1 MNSLFKSLH
10 KHVWS
15 VLLIVL
21 LSLLFTGCPKP
32 SGSNNEGDESGSTS
46 YTPSVREMFATKAVI
61 NFCTVDEMKELY
73 RYEYDLFEGDNLTAI
88 KHEWRSDSTDF
99 WIYIH
104 AGEYRIKP
112 LNPNTKYTLKI
123 KYNLKSGETI
133 DKTLEFTTKAYDFS
147 DITIEYDA
155 DIYKKVIIESD
166 EYYLDSSY
174 DASIKI
180 YRSETA
186 DGEYKEV
193 SASQDSS
200 SDSIKYYDDDKLE
213 SNKTYYY
220 KLKVVK
226 NNSDQVLFESAEPK
240 SVTIGVVIPGK
251 VDEDSIK
258 ISNGIT
264 AVKVEW
270 EPVVGA
276 DCYIFSFGNRTYVS
290 SFTAN
295 IVAAKEVTTTSY
307 IVEGLEPGSDY
318 TLKISAKNEGGTSR
332 EAAQKTFTLTEPSI
346 TGFKKVIGQE
356 EAEFHINPSYDFV
369 PEDCT
374 VTYHM
379 EDSLDN
385 VIVADTSEPVLK
397 RTGLTIE
404 EKYTE
409 YLYLNYSYK
418 DSEGNT
424 KTGDSYKRVEYYT
437 NGFEPPSEIEI
448 KNTGKT
454 TITIAVGRPPVKTYN
469 GKSLYTHCYVYY
481 GDSRVRSVDQIKTD
495 SSDYEIG
502 GLSSGR
508 DYTIKVFTSKYSIAD
523 YSSYK
528 GERIFLE
535 TEATTQSGFASKP
548 IIKSVAEKEG
558 DRATHPLLSVEWNK
572 MNEDDGENVAYEVEY
587 KVLKKSKYSKFINLD
602 NPLEENGV
610 PHGFVNTYKAEMPVN
625 AGNRYFV
632 RIVAYAV
639 DEPACKV
646 YSEEQTIQ
654 LEEYDDR
661 SLVTALTYPQKT
673 STHEAGDVIDFTDPN
688 VWTLGKAPRSTR
700 NEGYNIGVTQFMGAA
715 SNDKYALPA
724 GQVDYFAFKYSFG
737 EGDDKGIDASYIPRL
752 IFLDN
757 YSFQGGTDITS
768 FGKFG
773 EIYIVEPDN
782 EGSFVKVFEDPSYDT
797 NMAWFTLYNGQYT
810 SLTAAA
816 SSGIPIEESWI
827 FNNSVYIGVQQIVAG
842 DLGFSYFY

>member
-73 RYEYDLFEGDNLTAI
+73 RYEYDLFEGDNPTAI
-88 KHEWRSDSTDF
+88 KHERRSDSTDF

-133 DKTLEFTTKAYDFS
+133 DKTLEFTTKSYDFS

-193 SASQDSS
+193 SASKDSS

-270 EPVVGA
+270 EPVAGA

-369 PEDCT
+369 SEDCT

-409 YLYLNYSYK
+409 YLYLKYSYK

-448 KNTGKT
+448 KEVTKT
-454 TITIAVGRPPVKTYN
+454 TITISVGNPPVTQYG
-469 GKSLYTHCYVYY
+469 GKRIWTHAFLYY
-481 GDSRVRSVDQIKTD
+481 GNTKMYSIDQITTG
-495 SSDYEIG
+495 SGDYQIT
-502 GLSSGR
+502 GLSEGR
-508 DYTIKVFTSKYSIAD
+508 DYTIKIFSSKYSFAD

-528 GERIFLE
+528 GERNYLE
-535 TEATTQSGFASKP
+535 AEATTLSGFTSKP
-548 IIKSVAEKEG
+548 VIKSVTEKEG
-558 DRATHPLLSVEWNK
+558 AVATHPLLSVEWYK

-602 NPLEENGV
+602 NPLNESGV

-632 RIVAYAV
+632 RVVAYAV
-639 DEPACKV
+639 DEPASKV

-715 SNDKYALPA
+715 SNDKYALPT

>member
-73 RYEYDLFEGDNLTAI
+73 RYEYDLFEGDNPTAI
-88 KHEWRSDSTDF
+88 KHERRSDSTDF

-133 DKTLEFTTKAYDFS
+133 DKTLEFTTKSYDFS

-193 SASQDSS
+193 SASKDSS

-270 EPVVGA
+270 EPVAGA

-385 VIVADTSEPVLK
+385 VIVPPTSPAAPSSPASSSSSSPPTPPPPTWAPSTATTDPAAGPMSARSEASRSIQCLRRTRRRELPVAPFIQWREPSKRPLSMWKASRLSPTPRSSGLAQTSAQRRLK
-397 RTGLTIE
+397 R
-404 EKYTE
+404 
-409 YLYLNYSYK
+409 
-418 DSEGNT
+418 
-424 KTGDSYKRVEYYT
+424 
-437 NGFEPPSEIEI
+437 
-448 KNTGKT
+448 
-454 TITIAVGRPPVKTYN
+454 
-469 GKSLYTHCYVYY
+469 
-481 GDSRVRSVDQIKTD
+481 SV
-495 SSDYEIG
+495 
-502 GLSSGR
+502 
-508 DYTIKVFTSKYSIAD
+508 
-523 YSSYK
+523 
-528 GERIFLE
+528 
-535 TEATTQSGFASKP
+535 
-548 IIKSVAEKEG
+548 
-558 DRATHPLLSVEWNK
+558 N
-572 MNEDDGENVAYEVEY
+572 
-587 KVLKKSKYSKFINLD
+587 
-602 NPLEENGV
+602 
-610 PHGFVNTYKAEMPVN
+610 
-625 AGNRYFV
+625 
-632 RIVAYAV
+632 
-639 DEPACKV
+639 
-646 YSEEQTIQ
+646 
-654 LEEYDDR
+654 
-661 SLVTALTYPQKT
+661 
-673 STHEAGDVIDFTDPN
+673 
-688 VWTLGKAPRSTR
+688 
-700 NEGYNIGVTQFMGAA
+700 
-715 SNDKYALPA
+715 
-724 GQVDYFAFKYSFG
+724 
-737 EGDDKGIDASYIPRL
+737 
-752 IFLDN
+752 
-757 YSFQGGTDITS
+757 
-768 FGKFG
+768 
-773 EIYIVEPDN
+773 
-782 EGSFVKVFEDPSYDT
+782 
-797 NMAWFTLYNGQYT
+797 
-810 SLTAAA
+810 
-816 SSGIPIEESWI
+816 
-827 FNNSVYIGVQQIVAG
+827 
-842 DLGFSYFY
+842 